1 MSCGCNKPKEN
12 IVQKTIKLSETS
24 NPVQNVVPE
33 PRHQS
38 HILSDTDP
46 LYLQR
51 VEICNTCS
59 YRDPAKE
66 RCMACGCFIK
76 AKARLTLS
84 KCPLSEPRW

>member
-1 MSCGCNKPKEN
+1 MGCGCNKNKEVK
-12 IVQKTIKLSETS
+12 VQTTTKLAETS
-24 NPVQNVVPE
+24 HKVINTVPE

-46 LYLQR
+46 LYLER
-51 VEICNTCS
+51 VEICNTCD

>member
-1 MSCGCNKPKEN
+1 MGCGCNKSKEN
-12 IVQKTIKLSETS
+12 TIKSTTKLSETTQS
-24 NPVQNVVPE
+24 ITTSVSE
-33 PRHQS
+33 TKHQS

-51 VEICNTCS
+51 VEICTSCE

-76 AKARLTLS
+76 AKARLTLT

>member
-1 MSCGCNKPKEN
+1 MGCGCNKKKEPT
-12 IVQKTIKLSETS
+12 VQSTTKLSES
-24 NPVQNVVPE
+24 SIQVQSSSPE

-51 VEICNTCS
+51 VEICNSCD

-84 KCPLSEPRW
+84 NCPLSQPRW

>member
-1 MSCGCNKPKEN
+1 MGCGCNKSKEN
-12 IVQKTIKLSETS
+12 IVKTTSKLAETS
-24 NPVQNVVPE
+24 QPVINTVPE

-38 HILSDTDP
+38 HVLSDTDP

-51 VEICNTCS
+51 VEICNTCD
-59 YRDPAKE
+59 YRDKAKE

-84 KCPLSEPRW
+84 KCPLPQPRW